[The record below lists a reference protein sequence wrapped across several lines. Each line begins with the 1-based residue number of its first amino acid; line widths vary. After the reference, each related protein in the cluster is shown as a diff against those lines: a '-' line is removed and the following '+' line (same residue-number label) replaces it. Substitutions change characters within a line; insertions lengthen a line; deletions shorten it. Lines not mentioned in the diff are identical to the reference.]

1 MEVVTPPL
9 APFVDS
15 LPVPNRL
22 LASEHDGVLAVSIRA
37 GAHSFHRDLPAS
49 RIWGYAGTVPG
60 PTIETERGRPVTVEW
75 RNELDEPLPVV
86 VTIAPQATDD
96 EGVPVQCLPG
106 LSDGVPDPDAAAL
119 TGHTV
124 VHLHGGLTPASYD
137 GWTENVFAPG
147 QPAVY
152 HYPLD
157 QRAALLWYHD
167 HVMGVTKL
175 DVYAGLAGLWIVR
188 DGRERELGLPEGPPF
203 EVPLLIQDRNFDV
216 DHDGRLTGQLVH
228 KTDPD
233 VMEAFPPFTVVNGK
247 VWPVLDVEPATYR
260 FRLLNGSNARTY
272 RLVLTRDGEPE
283 LGRVM
288 QIGTD
293 HGLLRAPVSL
303 PQGGLVL
310 ASAER
315 ADLLVDFSELE
326 PGSELTLL
334 NTASAPFD
342 GSPFD
347 AADAANAANLDGLLP
362 YPEVMRLRVVAGTTT
377 RRSSSPPR
385 ELATD
390 YDAPSPGEL
399 ADAPRR
405 AIALVERELDDEPNM
420 LTMRELAI
428 AEDGASG
435 PLVTVREGDSM
446 TRYRAVAAHFE
457 DTTTFFPMLGEYEVW
472 QLINLTGD
480 THPIHVHLDP
490 FQILSRRPIRY
501 EIPAGGIG
509 DRELAAAVTLE
520 RDPEDELGHAI
531 DDNERGLKDT
541 IRVNP
546 NEIVEIAVRFTG
558 YSGRYMYHC
567 HILEH
572 EDRDMMR
579 PFVTMPMELM
589 PFMA

>member
-1 MEVVTPPL
+1 MRALTAPL

-15 LPVPNRL
+15 LPTPSRL
-22 LASEHDGVLAVSIRA
+22 IAPEHDGRLTVSMRA
-37 GAHSFHRDLPAS
+37 GAHRFHRDLPVS
-49 RIWGYAGTVPG
+49 RIWGYDGAVPG
-60 PTIETERGRPVTVEW
+60 PTIEAERGQPVTVEW
-75 RNELDEPLPVV
+75 RNDLAEPLPVV
-86 VTIAPQATDD
+86 VTIAPEAIDAD
-96 EGVPVQCLPG
+96 GVPVQCLPG
-106 LSDGVPDPDAAAL
+106 LSGGAPDRHAAAL

-137 GWTENVFAPG
+137 GWTENLFAPG
-147 QPAVY
+147 QPAVS
-152 HYPLD
+152 HYPMD

-175 DVYAGLAGLWIVR
+175 DVYAGLAGFWIVR

-203 EVPLLIQDRNFDV
+203 EIPMLIQDRNFDV
-216 DHDGRLTGQLVH
+216 DDDGRLTGQLVH

-247 VWPVLDVEPATYR
+247 VWPVLDVEPDVYR
-260 FRLLNGSNARTY
+260 FRVLNGSNARTY
-272 RLVLTRDGEPE
+272 RLVLVRDGGPE
-283 LGRVM
+283 LERIT

-293 HGLLRAPVSL
+293 HGLLRAPVGVPSD
-303 PQGGLVL
+303 GLAL

-315 ADLLVDFSELE
+315 ADLLVDFSDLE
-326 PGSELTLL
+326 PGSELTLF
-334 NTASAPFD
+334 NTATAPFD
-342 GSPFD
+342 GSSR
-347 AADAANAANLDGLLP
+347 AAAEAANAVDVDGLLP
-362 YPEVMRLRVVAGTTT
+362 YPQVMRFRVVRSTTT
-377 RRSSSPPR
+377 RRSSPTPLQ
-385 ELATD
+385 LAND
-390 YDAPSPGEL
+390 YSMPSPAAL
-399 ADAPRR
+399 AAVPRR
-405 AIALVERELDDEPNM
+405 AIALVERELDGEPNM

-428 AEDGASG
+428 ADDGISG
-435 PLVTVREGDSM
+435 PLVTVTEAETT

-457 DTTTFFPMLGEYEVW
+457 DATTFFPMIGQYEVW

-501 EIPAGGIG
+501 EIPEGGIA
-509 DRELAAAVTLE
+509 DRDLSAVIRVE
-520 RDPEDELGHAI
+520 RDPADPLEHAI

-546 NEIVEIAVRFTG
+546 SELVEIAVRFTT

-579 PFVTMPMELM
+579 PFVTMPSELM